1 MESKVA
7 VNPVRKN
14 KLIPWLFIAPALL
27 LNVFVVLAPTLGTL
41 ILSLTDWNGIAMP
54 EFVGLSNYRRLFAD
68 PVFWKALSNN
78 AIWLLV
84 FTTVPALLAL
94 VVANIMRGLK
104 FSQMFFRSAYFM
116 PNVIST
122 LVTARIWMLIF
133 SPMFGLNYVLGQM
146 GITGLPNW
154 LSDHRF
160 TLLSVISV
168 NIWQYWGFLMVLFLT
183 AMQQADKELEEAG
196 RIDGANGIQLF
207 FHILLPQLRPTIMT
221 MLMLSMIWSM
231 SAFDYV
237 YVMTNGGPGRTTE
250 LLATY
255 MYKLAMYN
263 NSSGYASTIAL
274 TMAAFS
280 IIVLS
285 IFNLLKR
292 KGWDI

>member
-1 MESKVA
+1 MQVKNVISA
-7 VNPVRKN
+7 SRRRKM
-14 KLIPWLFIAPALL
+14 LPWLFIAPALIM
-27 LNVFVVLAPTLGTL
+27 NIFVVLSPTLGTL
-41 ILSLTDWNGIAMP
+41 ILSLTDWNGFATP
-54 EFVGLSNYRRLFAD
+54 HFVGINNYKRLFAD
-68 PVFWKALSNN
+68 PVFWRAISNN
-78 AIWLLV
+78 AIWLAV
-84 FTTVPALLAL
+84 FTTVPSILAL
-94 VVANIMRGLK
+94 VVANIMRSLK
-104 FSQMFFRSAYFM
+104 KSQMFFRSAYFM

-122 LVTARIWMLIF
+122 LVTARVWMLIF
-133 SPMFGLNYVLGQM
+133 SPMFGINYVLGKI

-168 NIWQYWGFLMVLFLT
+168 NVWQYWGFLMVLFLT
-183 AMQQADKELEEAG
+183 AMQQADIELEEAA
-196 RIDGANGIQLF
+196 RIDGANGFQLF
-207 FHILLPQLRPTIMT
+207 WRILVPQLRPTIMT

-263 NSSGYASTIAL
+263 NTSGYASTIAL
-274 TMAAFS
+274 TMAVFS
-280 IIVLS
+280 IVILS
-285 IFNLLKR
+285 VFNILKK

>member
-1 MESKVA
+1 
-7 VNPVRKN
+7 
-14 KLIPWLFIAPALL
+14 
-27 LNVFVVLAPTLGTL
+27 
-41 ILSLTDWNGIAMP
+41 
-54 EFVGLSNYRRLFAD
+54 
-68 PVFWKALSNN
+68 
-78 AIWLLV
+78 
-84 FTTVPALLAL
+84 
-94 VVANIMRGLK
+94 
-104 FSQMFFRSAYFM
+104 
-116 PNVIST
+116 
-122 LVTARIWMLIF
+122 
-133 SPMFGLNYVLGQM
+133 
-146 GITGLPNW
+146 
-154 LSDHRF
+154 
-160 TLLSVISV
+160 
-168 NIWQYWGFLMVLFLT
+168 MVLFLT

-274 TMAAFS
+274 TMAVFS

-285 IFNLLKR
+285 LFNLLKR

>member
-1 MESKVA
+1 MESKIA

-54 EFVGLSNYRRLFAD
+54 EFVGVSNYRRLFAD

-84 FTTVPALLAL
+84 FTTVPTLLAL
-94 VVANIMRGLK
+94 IVANIMRGLK

-146 GITGLPNW
+146 GIIGLPNW

-274 TMAAFS
+274 TMAVFS

-285 IFNLLKR
+285 IFNLLKK